1 MNLAEKLKHL
11 REVEGELRG
20 LNRPMTQTEV
30 VKAMQEELHES
41 ISQAYLSQLEK
52 GKRVHLTASTR
63 DLLAKFFNVLPGYL
77 VSDPPNYSTDLL
89 TDMED
94 NTDRLGKWLI
104 ASAAE
109 WQSEPLIHDFFQ
121 HLSIVENP
129 REYLAL
135 FGQLMYLPVEK
146 LEVVV
151 QALAP
156 QYENETYNTVD

>member
-1 MNLAEKLKHL
+1 
-11 REVEGELRG
+11 
-20 LNRPMTQTEV
+20 
-30 VKAMQEELHES
+30 
-41 ISQAYLSQLEK
+41 
-52 GKRVHLTASTR
+52 
-63 DLLAKFFNVLPGYL
+63 
-77 VSDPPNYSTDLL
+77 
-89 TDMED
+89 MED